1 MENQFVKMQNINAIV
16 QTHGPKLIIG
26 LVILILGILLTKW
39 IVKFLKNMLG
49 KFIEKDST
57 VSIICNS
64 TGIILLAF
72 VITASGVEIGAK
84 PGPMISFLMIVC
96 LVAIGIIIIFR
107 PLMPTLPFKVGN
119 TVKAGNILGRIES
132 TTILNT
138 QLKTFDGK
146 TFFVPNRQI
155 LNEVVINYHFTET
168 RRVKINVCIRYD
180 QDLMKAKQVFEALMT
195 EDSRVLRKPPPVV
208 FVLNL
213 SPMGVELGGRCWVKN
228 RSFWVTKCELL
239 EKTKFRFDSAGIL
252 FAYPQLDIHHYNNG
266 SLPQMT
272 SNDVYHPHSDAKAV
286 EE

>member
-119 TVKAGNILGRIES
+119 TVKAGNILFVSGQNAQKGNEQLTGDITQQTNIALHYLA
-132 TTILNT
+132 TTLRSHGYGFKDVVDVTVAMAKQSDFAAFNKAY
-138 QLKTFDGK
+138 QHYF
-146 TFFVPNRQI
+146 PNRPARSTA
-155 LNEVVINYHFTET
+155 LGVLH
-168 RRVKINVCIRYD
+168 
-180 QDLMKAKQVFEALMT
+180 QDKG
-195 EDSRVLRKPPPVV
+195 VL
-208 FVLNL
+208 
-213 SPMGVELGGRCWVKN
+213 VEISLV
-228 RSFWVTKCELL
+228 
-239 EKTKFRFDSAGIL
+239 
-252 FAYPQLDIHHYNNG
+252 AY
-266 SLPQMT
+266 
-272 SNDVYHPHSDAKAV
+272 K
-286 EE
+286 